1 MLLLQ
6 CASLELVLNAVCC
19 ETLVRLKSGAKR
31 EFQVMN
37 LGADRARGADPVPRP
52 AKRRQQLKP
61 VLQPE
66 LIELDKSGRNELKC
80 GVFGRLFRSTNS
92 LNS

>member
-1 MLLLQ
+1 MS
-6 CASLELVLNAVCC
+6 AT
-19 ETLVRLKSGAKR
+19 TLAQR
-31 EFQVMN
+31 EEGRMAN
-37 LGADRARGADPVPRP
+37 LGADRARGADPVPRT
-52 AKRRQQLKP
+52 QQLKP

-66 LIELDKSGRNELKC
+66 LIELYKSGRNELKC